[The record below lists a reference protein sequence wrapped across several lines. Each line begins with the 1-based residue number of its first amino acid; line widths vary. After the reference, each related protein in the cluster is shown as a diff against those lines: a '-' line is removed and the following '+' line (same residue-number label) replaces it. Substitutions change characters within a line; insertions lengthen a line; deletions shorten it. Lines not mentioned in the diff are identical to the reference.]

1 MPASAGA
8 TGCGWNGAARRGRE
22 RGKPLVHVRRPRV
35 ARPGPDARAP
45 KHGNR
50 RVSQAAPHLHD
61 DDPTLAS
68 LAPAADGTPALIAGR
83 YEVRDSIGRGAFGE
97 VFEAYDRVLGRL
109 VAVKVMP
116 IAQNLGAEGR
126 ESLRRFQVEARAV
139 SRLTHPNIITVHD
152 FGQGERFAW
161 IVMELVIGET
171 LADALRRTGPPP
183 LAETSRILCALL
195 SALHAAHERG
205 IVHRD
210 VKPGNILLEM
220 NLEDGLGEVRLSDF
234 GIARTEADD
243 RTAVGQMIGTP
254 WVMAPEQLRGEAV
267 DRRTDLW
274 AAGVILYDM
283 LTGERPFKGTM
294 PGIFHRIQHEEP
306 PAPTRLRAELPPA
319 VDGLIARA
327 LAKAPEDR
335 FATAE
340 EMAAAI
346 RVALVEPARWQD
358 TPPLPGLDAVA
369 PSAGALV
376 PTMPP
381 PPQPLAAPA
390 RGRFGQGVAVGMVA
404 GLALGIGSAHV
415 ADMVAAVAAN
425 IGPPTAG
432 ASAALTIVEPGS
444 QAATPSAPDTGGG
457 AAFASETRLPGA
469 ALAWMPEPEDAIR
482 AVPGSPRAAVAG
494 TAPAMPAAIPASPS
508 PVSDSEPHAAADAP
522 PQQEM
527 TGSDPAAATGA
538 MAEGTLAARP
548 IAAPGPEAQARPAD
562 ATMAPSSDLR
572 SSTGTAQG
580 EAQAPLA
587 PSSGRTDR
595 PGDDATLSGVEVPP
609 PPARL
614 DAPATSHR
622 VGAEARPVPGPPM
635 AEAVVPP
642 TGAAHDASAPQ
653 SAGVRS
659 EPFSMAAPPQAAF
672 APPATPQGGESRP
685 DGARTR
691 SLSVPPA
698 SVPTPRPVG
707 IAPSS
712 SATVAT
718 PLAPLPACGPDR
730 LRIRTGSH
738 DGHGRIVFDWS
749 GPVAYRLTPGA
760 EGLGIAFPDAGCRPA
775 ANGIRPARNLRG
787 VEAEGQG
794 AALVLRVAPGAQ
806 LRDFRLGNRVVID
819 LADPAR

>member
-1 MPASAGA
+1 M
-8 TGCGWNGAARRGRE
+8 
-22 RGKPLVHVRRPRV
+22 
-35 ARPGPDARAP
+35 
-45 KHGNR
+45 
-50 RVSQAAPHLHD
+50 SQAAQQLHD
-61 DDPTLAS
+61 EDPTVAS

-234 GIARTEADD
+234 GIARTDAED

-306 PAPTRLRAELPPA
+306 PPPTRLRAELPPA
-319 VDGLIARA
+319 VDALIARA
-327 LAKAPEDR
+327 LAKAPEHR

-346 RVALVEPARWQD
+346 RAALTETPRWQD
-358 TPPLPGLDAVA
+358 APPLPGLDAESPA
-369 PSAGALV
+369 AGALV
-376 PTMPP
+376 PAMPAPLLRP
-381 PPQPLAAPA
+381 PAAPQ
-390 RGRFGQGVAVGMVA
+390 GRFGQGIAVGMVA
-404 GLALGIGSAHV
+404 GIALGV
-415 ADMVAAVAAN
+415 AAARVMDMSAAVAVQV
-425 IGPPTAG
+425 GPPAAETLAPASAG
-432 ASAALTIVEPGS
+432 AAAPRASMPDAPRERPIAV
-444 QAATPSAPDTGGG
+444 AAAIDATPRAPSAPAG
-457 AAFASETRLPGA
+457 
-469 ALAWMPEPEDAIR
+469 WMPEPEEAIR
-482 AVPGSPRAAVAG
+482 ATARPVAAPVATTALAAPEALALDGGRASVDAPGRDATGVLPTGEAGHGAALPDRDMRV
-494 TAPAMPAAIPASPS
+494 AMPAAVQPQPDMRPGAMSSGIAVATRGATVPGDAGAGSLSHTADEAARGAMSPGTSVHSAHSLAS
-508 PVSDSEPHAAADAP
+508 AAAV
-522 PQQEM
+522 
-527 TGSDPAAATGA
+527 S
-538 MAEGTLAARP
+538 
-548 IAAPGPEAQARPAD
+548 
-562 ATMAPSSDLR
+562 
-572 SSTGTAQG
+572 
-580 EAQAPLA
+580 
-587 PSSGRTDR
+587 
-595 PGDDATLSGVEVPP
+595 
-609 PPARL
+609 
-614 DAPATSHR
+614 
-622 VGAEARPVPGPPM
+622 
-635 AEAVVPP
+635 
-642 TGAAHDASAPQ
+642 DASAPAQ
-653 SAGVRS
+653 RADAQG
-659 EPFSMAAPPQAAF
+659 AAPSGEPARAPGHAAV
-672 APPATPQGGESRP
+672 ADAVSRVEWPSQDGGVARVLPPANAVVAANASPPPAAILGGAAPQGGAP
-685 DGARTR
+685 QGA
-691 SLSVPPA
+691 VPPA
-698 SVPTPRPVG
+698 PVVVPQTNGTTPPGAV
-707 IAPSS
+707 AVSTQP
-712 SATVAT
+712 AT
-718 PLAPLPACGPDR
+718 LPACGPDR

-749 GPVAYRLTPGA
+749 GPVAYRITPGA
-760 EGLGIAFPDAGCRPA
+760 EGLAIAFPDAGCQPA
-775 ANGIRPARNLRG
+775 PNGIRPARNLRG
-787 VEAEGQG
+787 VEAEAPG
-794 AALVLRVAPGAQ
+794 AALLLRTAPGAHA
-806 LRDFRLGNRVVID
+806 RDFRLGNRVVID
-819 LADPAR
+819 LADAAR

>member
-1 MPASAGA
+1 MSHA
-8 TGCGWNGAARRGRE
+8 E
-22 RGKPLVHVRRPRV
+22 
-35 ARPGPDARAP
+35 
-45 KHGNR
+45 
-50 RVSQAAPHLHD
+50 QHLQD

-234 GIARTEADD
+234 GIARTDAED
-243 RTAVGQMIGTP
+243 RTVVGQMIGTP

-283 LTGERPFKGTM
+283 LTGERPFKGSM

-319 VDGLIARA
+319 ADALVARA

-346 RVALVEPARWQD
+346 RAALVEVERWQD
-358 TPPLPGLDAVA
+358 APPLPGLGIEA
-369 PSAGALV
+369 PAAGALV
-376 PTMPP
+376 PTMPLP
-381 PPQPLAAPA
+381 PPPAPAPA
-390 RGRFGQGVAVGMVA
+390 RGRFGQGIAVGMVA
-404 GLALGIGSAHV
+404 GLALGIGASHV
-415 ADMVAAVAAN
+415 AGMAGAVAVSV
-425 IGPPTAG
+425 GPPAAPSLAAPGPHASSPAVPVAVGDAG
-432 ASAALTIVEPGS
+432 AARPPA
-444 QAATPSAPDTGGG
+444 
-457 AAFASETRLPGA
+457 A
-469 ALAWMPEPEDAIR
+469 ALAWMPEPEEAIR
-482 AVPGSPRAAVAG
+482 AVPASRDVRAAVAD
-494 TAPAMPAAIPASPS
+494 AAMP
-508 PVSDSEPHAAADAP
+508 PVA
-522 PQQEM
+522 
-527 TGSDPAAATGA
+527 TAATG
-538 MAEGTLAARP
+538 TLAEANA
-548 IAAPGPEAQARPAD
+548 IAAPEPVAQARPAEPD
-562 ATMAPSSDLR
+562 PTPLSDMPQSADR
-572 SSTGTAQG
+572 PNG
-580 EAQAPLA
+580 EAPADIAASTRGAQVPVAA
-587 PSSGRTDR
+587 
-595 PGDDATLSGVEVPP
+595 ATPAEAEMPP
-609 PPARL
+609 PSVARDVPAL
-614 DAPATSHR
+614 PEF
-622 VGAEARPVPGPPM
+622 VVEARPVLDPPVTTV
-635 AEAVVPP
+635 AAARPADAHPEPI
-642 TGAAHDASAPQ
+642 GAAPTPHAAPIPAAAAQGADAGGAGLSGGTPARVASA
-653 SAGVRS
+653 A
-659 EPFSMAAPPQAAF
+659 AAPPPAPRLVGATPPSVAMV
-672 APPATPQGGESRP
+672 APPAG
-685 DGARTR
+685 
-691 SLSVPPA
+691 
-698 SVPTPRPVG
+698 
-707 IAPSS
+707 
-712 SATVAT
+712 
-718 PLAPLPACGPDR
+718 PLPACGPDR

-738 DGHGRIVFDWS
+738 DGHGRVVFDWS
-749 GPVAYRLTPGA
+749 GPVAYRLTPGV
-760 EGLGIAFPDAGCRPA
+760 EGLGIVFPDAGCRPA

-787 VEAEGQG
+787 ADAEGQG
-794 AALVLRVAPGAQ
+794 AALVLRIAPGAQ
-806 LRDFRLGNRVVID
+806 PRDFRLGNRVVID